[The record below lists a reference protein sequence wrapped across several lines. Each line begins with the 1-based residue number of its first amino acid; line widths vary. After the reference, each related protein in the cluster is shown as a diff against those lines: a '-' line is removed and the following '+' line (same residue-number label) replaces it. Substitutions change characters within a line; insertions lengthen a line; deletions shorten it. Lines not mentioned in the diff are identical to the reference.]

1 MNEEF
6 ARSEAFFGRE
16 NMQKLYSSR
25 VALFGVGGVGGACAE
40 ALARSGVGAID
51 LFDGDKVSASNI
63 NRQAVA
69 LHSSLGRPKAEVMA
83 ERIRDINPA
92 CNVRAF
98 NLFVDGD
105 TIGGID
111 FSSYDCVLDA
121 VDTVSAKVMIIERA
135 KLCNVH
141 VISCMGAGNKIDI
154 SAFKVADISK
164 TSVCPLARAVRT
176 ALKKRGIAG
185 GVQAVFSTEQP
196 AGRIVEEEGS
206 TRHIPAS
213 NAFAPVA
220 AGLVLARGA
229 VLYLTD
235 TEKGSDR

>member
-1 MNEEF
+1 MYEEF

-51 LFDGDKVSASNI
+51 LFDGDVVSVSNI
-63 NRQAVA
+63 NRQVVA
-69 LHSSLGRPKAEVMA
+69 LHSSVGRPKAEVMA

-92 CNVRAF
+92 CKVRAF
-98 NLFVDGD
+98 NLFIDGN

-121 VDTVSAKVMIIERA
+121 VDTVLAKVMIIERA

-196 AGRIVEEEGS
+196 TGRIVEEEGS

-220 AGLVLARGA
+220 AGLALARGA
-229 VLYLTD
+229 VLYLMD
-235 TEKGSDR
+235 SEKGSDR

>member
-1 MNEEF
+1 MNQTFVREISLIGEENF
-6 ARSEAFFGRE
+6 
-16 NMQKLYSSR
+16 QKLQNAR
-25 VALFGVGGVGGACAE
+25 VAVFGIGGVGSYAAE
-40 ALARSGVGAID
+40 ALVRAGVGH
-51 LFDGDKVSASNI
+51 L
-63 NRQAVA
+63 
-69 LHSSLGRPKAEVMA
+69 
-83 ERIRDINPA
+83 
-92 CNVRAF
+92 
-98 NLFVDGD
+98 LFVDGD

-196 AGRIVEEEGS
+196 SGIVVEEEGS

-220 AGLVLARGA
+220 AGLALARGA